1 MLRRDVHWSRDD
13 QKWEIDIES
22 KTSARTTPQSPVRGP
37 LSGLRVIEF
46 SSIGPGPHCAM
57 LLTDLGADVVRFERA
72 GGNGWPNP
80 ILDRGR
86 ATMVVDIHS
95 EQGRAVCLDASDRAD
110 VVIEGFR
117 PGVMERL
124 GLGPEVLLTRNP
136 GLVYGRV
143 TGWGQTGP
151 LAKSAGHDINYIA
164 VTGALAAMGRCD
176 EPVAPP
182 LNLVG
187 DIGGGSMFLAF
198 GILAALYERQRSGRG
213 QVVDAAIIDGV
224 TSMMTVFAGLV
235 PSNRISLDHD
245 RNPFSGAAPFYRCYV
260 CADGRQIS
268 IGPLEP
274 RFYKQLLEAIGAP
287 DLLESND
294 DRRWAGQGAQLADI
308 FRTRTADDWRAL
320 LEGTDACFA
329 PVLHLSEAPEH
340 PQIKER
346 GTYVEHEGQLQAAPA
361 PRFSRTPGTLCG
373 ALDAQKVLAGW
384 IRR

>member
-1 MLRRDVHWSRDD
+1 
-13 QKWEIDIES
+13 
-22 KTSARTTPQSPVRGP
+22 
-37 LSGLRVIEF
+37 
-46 SSIGPGPHCAM
+46 M
-57 LLTDLGADVVRFERA
+57 LLADLGADVVRIERA

-80 ILDRGR
+80 IVDRGR

-95 EQGRAVCLDASDRAD
+95 EQGREVCLDASDRAD

-124 GLGPEVLLTRNP
+124 GLGPDVLQTRNP

-164 VTGALAAMGRCD
+164 VTGALAAMGRPD
-176 EPVAPP
+176 DPVAPP

-187 DIGGGSMFLAF
+187 DIGGGSLFLAF
-198 GILAALYERQRSGRG
+198 GIMAALYERQVSGRG

-224 TSMMTVFAGLV
+224 TSMMTVLAGLV
-235 PSNRISLDHD
+235 PSGRISINHE
-245 RNPFSGAAPFYRCYV
+245 RNPLGGAAPFYRCYL

-274 RFYKQLLEAIGAP
+274 RFYSQLLAAIGAP
-287 DLLESND
+287 DRLQLDLND
-294 DRRWAGQGAQLADI
+294 DRHWAEQGALLEKI
-308 FRTRTADDWRAL
+308 FRTRTADEWCGL
-320 LEGTDACFA
+320 LEGTDVCFA
-329 PVLHLSEAPEH
+329 PVLHLSEVAH
-340 PQIKER
+340 HAQIRER

-361 PRFSRTPGTLCG
+361 PRFSRTPGSIQG
-373 ALDAQKVLAGW
+373 ARNALEVLNGW
-384 IRR
+384 SKR

>member
-1 MLRRDVHWSRDD
+1 MPKNL
-13 QKWEIDIES
+13 
-22 KTSARTTPQSPVRGP
+22 VRGP

-57 LLTDLGADVVRFERA
+57 LLSDLGADVVRFERV
-72 GGNGWPNP
+72 GGKGWPNP
-80 ILDRGR
+80 IVDRGR
-86 ATMVVDIHS
+86 ATTVVDIHS
-95 EQGRAVCLDASDRAD
+95 EEGRALCLDASDRAD

-124 GLGPEVLLTRNP
+124 GLGPEVLLMRNP

-143 TGWGQTGP
+143 TGWGQTGS
-151 LAKSAGHDINYIA
+151 LAKTAGHDINYIA
-164 VTGALAAMGRCD
+164 VTGALAAMGRGD
-176 EPVAPP
+176 KPIEPP
-182 LNLVG
+182 LNLIG
-187 DIGGGSMFLAF
+187 DIGGGSMLLAF

-224 TSMMTVFAGLV
+224 TSMMAVFAGLV

-245 RNPFSGAAPFYRCYV
+245 RNPLSGAAPFYRCYV
-260 CADGRQIS
+260 CSDGRQIS
-268 IGPLEP
+268 VGPLET
-274 RFYKQLLEAIGAP
+274 RFYKQLLAAIGAP
-287 DLLESND
+287 DLSESD
-294 DRRWAGQGAQLADI
+294 HDRDWAAQGELLAAI
-308 FRTRTADDWRAL
+308 FRTQTSDHWRVL

-361 PRFSRTPGTLCG
+361 PRFSRTPAALRGK
-373 ALDAQKVLAGW
+373 LDAEDVLASW
-384 IRR
+384 TRR

>member
-1 MLRRDVHWSRDD
+1 MFNTRNNNRKREL
-13 QKWEIDIES
+13 DIES
-22 KTSARTTPQSPVRGP
+22 QFSTRETPQNPANGP

-57 LLTDLGADVVRFERA
+57 LLADLGADVVRFERA

-80 ILDRGR
+80 IVDRGR

-95 EQGRAVCLDASDRAD
+95 EEGRAVCLDAGEKAD

-124 GLGPEVLLTRNP
+124 GLGPEVLLARNP
-136 GLVYGRV
+136 ALVYGRV

-151 LAKSAGHDINYIA
+151 LARSAGHDINYIA
-164 VTGALAAMGRCD
+164 VTGALAAMGRGD
-176 EPVAPP
+176 APVAPP

-198 GILAALYERQRSGRG
+198 GIMAALYERQRSGRG
-213 QVVDAAIIDGV
+213 QVVDAAIVDGV

-235 PSNRISLDHD
+235 PSGRISIDHD
-245 RNPFSGAAPFYRCYV
+245 RNPLSGAAPFYRCYL

-274 RFYKQLLEAIGAP
+274 RFYEQLLVAIGALE
-287 DLLESND
+287 LLESND
-294 DRRWAGQGAQLADI
+294 DRRWPEQGARLAAI
-308 FRTRTADDWRAL
+308 FRTRSAEDWRTL

-329 PVLHLSEAPEH
+329 PVLTLSEAPEH

-346 GTYVEHEGQLQAAPA
+346 GAYVEHEGQMQAAPA
-361 PRFSRTPGTLCG
+361 PRFSRTPGALRG
-373 ALDAQKVLAGW
+373 ALDVEKMLAGW
-384 IRR
+384 NRR